1 MILLVTNSPQL
12 ANPPPRMDR
21 IVSQDDIQNYVTYG
35 FNAALARLDSDEG
48 LALPDGGVLRL
59 YRVDRAVNTQ
69 AAEAPRTMTEGDL

>member
-1 MILLVTNSPQL
+1 MGHMANSPQL

-48 LALPDGGVLRL
+48 LVLPDGGVLRL
-59 YRVDRAVNTQ
+59 YRVDRM
-69 AAEAPRTMTEGDL
+69 AEAPRTMTDGDL